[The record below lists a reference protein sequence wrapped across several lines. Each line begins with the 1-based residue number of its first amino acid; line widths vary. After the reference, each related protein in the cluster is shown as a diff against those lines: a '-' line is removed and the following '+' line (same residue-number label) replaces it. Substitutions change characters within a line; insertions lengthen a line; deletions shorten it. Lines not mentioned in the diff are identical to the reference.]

1 MHKGF
6 LSRQPIHES
15 NIQLQAYQIRSQLLG
30 SMGNFALSMGSAE
43 SGPYSEVGLKR
54 LVGAYPAY
62 IAVTSAAIR
71 SGQCEFL
78 PRERVVLEVLK
89 DIVLDEAL
97 REGLVALVEKGY
109 RIAMEDDP
117 KNRPASDLGLADVVR
132 IDVSDL
138 DEQGIAQRTE
148 RLSHL
153 AIKLLAD
160 KVDSYERFEFCCKA
174 GFDYF
179 QGYFFCTPSSL
190 DHEIPVNRLATVR
203 LLGRLRNPDTSPEE
217 LEETIRTDLALSY
230 KLLRYANSAYIG
242 LQREVDSIGHAA
254 RLVGLDRLRLWA
266 SLLMF
271 SKMEDKPRELMVTAI
286 VRAAM
291 CERLAMSARE
301 QEKGP
306 FFTVG
311 LLSVLDALLDCPMA
325 QALEQLPLSGA
336 IRDGLL
342 RWEGAAGAALRCVLF
357 YERGQ
362 WEQVGFMALT
372 PSTIR
377 AQYLDSLGWTQRM
390 LEGLRI

>member
-1 MHKGF
+1 M
-6 LSRQPIHES
+6 
-15 NIQLQAYQIRSQLLG
+15 
-30 SMGNFALSMGSAE
+30 
-43 SGPYSEVGLKR
+43 
-54 LVGAYPAY
+54 
-62 IAVTSAAIR
+62 TSAAIR

-78 PRERVVLEVLK
+78 PRERVVFEVLK

-138 DEQGIAQRTE
+138 DRQGIRQRTE
-148 RLSHL
+148 RLSNL
-153 AIKLLAD
+153 ATKLLAD
-160 KVDSYERFEFCCKA
+160 KVDSYEQFELCCEA

-179 QGYFFCTPSSL
+179 QGHFFCTPSSL
-190 DHEIPVNRLATVR
+190 GHEIPVNRLATVR
-203 LLGRLRNPDTSPEE
+203 LLGRLRDPDTSPEE

-230 KLLRYANSAYIG
+230 KLLRYTNSAYIG
-242 LQREVDSIGHAA
+242 LQREVDSIGHAV
-254 RLVGLDRLRLWA
+254 RLVGSDRLRLWA

-301 QEKGP
+301 EERGR

-311 LLSVLDALLDCPMA
+311 LLSVLDALLDCPME
-325 QALEQLPLSGA
+325 QALEQLPLAGE

-342 RWEGAAGAALRCVLF
+342 RWEGVAGVALRCVLL
-357 YERGQ
+357 YEQGQ
-362 WEQVGFMALT
+362 WEQVGFLELT
-372 PSTIR
+372 PATIR